1 MAERTYSKAITNAEV
16 MFAGLETHAEQ
27 VAKRGL
33 DVGFIQKMNN
43 DLRAVVKLNNEQE
56 ALKSELKQKT
66 ADLDAKMS
74 ELKAAVSQA
83 RKLVKMD
90 FPKEQWTAFGIED
103 KR

>member
-1 MAERTYSKAITNAEV
+1 MAKNSYAEDIKSAEV
-16 MFAGLETHAEQ
+16 MFAGLEAHTEQ

-90 FPKEQWTAFGIED
+90 FPKEQWTAFGID
-103 KR
+103 VKR